1 MDEDD
6 IYGAELYGGMAA
18 SGGQDEAYEQR
29 QGDAGGGDLED
40 NPSNSHLQELTE
52 TMAHQKQHIEE
63 LEAQLQTT
71 ASDRERWRAKAEAST
86 SGRTNSD
93 AAKQNARSG
102 RSNEQRLQT
111 ELAAARQKEANLQ
124 AQVAE
129 GVLEAVELRRQLHAA
144 RAAADPNIIQVR
156 QLLLDPAVHRE
167 FQRLHHDAES
177 KAQEI
182 KQLKDELKAV
192 SFSQE
197 SKAGRLLMAKCRALQ
212 DENEE
217 MGRELSEGKVH
228 ALERQVALAKGYV
241 DDMRKGYN
249 ELEDHCAALDEEA
262 EDLQRQVFNLKREV
276 KEMESRDAGWSRD
289 KGGYMGNKPGGGPKY
304 AGYNKR
310 SLNHVESGPGSADRY
325 NRKRPR

>member
-1 MDEDD
+1 
-6 IYGAELYGGMAA
+6 MA
-18 SGGQDEAYEQR
+18 R
-29 QGDAGGGDLED
+29 AGPPD
-40 NPSNSHLQELTE
+40 
-52 TMAHQKQHIEE
+52 
-63 LEAQLQTT
+63 
-71 ASDRERWRAKAEAST
+71 
-86 SGRTNSD
+86 
-93 AAKQNARSG
+93 
-102 RSNEQRLQT
+102 
-111 ELAAARQKEANLQ
+111 QKEEATNLQ
-124 AQVAE
+124 AQVA
-129 GVLEAVELRRQLHAA
+129 AKRNQKS
-144 RAAADPNIIQVR
+144 RAAADPNIVQVR

-167 FQRLHHDAES
+167 FQRLQHDAES

-217 MGRELSEGKVH
+217 MGKELSEGKVH

-276 KEMESRDAGWSRD
+276 KELEARESSWGGRDR
-289 KGGYMGNKPGGGPKY
+289 GGYLGGSKAAGGGPKY
-304 AGYNKR
+304 TSYNNKR
-310 SLNHVESGPGSADRY
+310 GPNHTDSGPGSADRY
-325 NRKRPR
+325 TGRKRPR